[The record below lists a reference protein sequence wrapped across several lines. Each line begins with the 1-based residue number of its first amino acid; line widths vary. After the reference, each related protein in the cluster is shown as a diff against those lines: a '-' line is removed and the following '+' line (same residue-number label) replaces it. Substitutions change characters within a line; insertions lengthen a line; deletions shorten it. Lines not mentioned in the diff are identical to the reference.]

1 MSDEHPAIA
10 ASRRSWSA
18 VHRKAKEEWLALFA
32 EDAVVEDPVGPS
44 PLDPEGQGHRGKE
57 AINNFWDMNIAPNTV
72 KLDIQKSYAAG
83 QEAAHM
89 GTIVTLLEDGSIV
102 TVEGI
107 FVYKVNQEGLLVS
120 LRAFWDFEKAMANIT
135 PPSGPRS

>member
-1 MSDEHPAIA
+1 MT
-10 ASRRSWSA
+10 
-18 VHRKAKEEWLALFA
+18 
-32 EDAVVEDPVGPS
+32 
-44 PLDPEGQGHRGKE
+44 DPEGLGHRGKK
-57 AINNFWDMNIAPNTV
+57 AINVFWDTNIAPNTV

-89 GTIVTLLEDGSIV
+89 GTITTVLEDGSIV

-107 FVYKVNQEGLLVS
+107 FVYKVNKEGLLVS

-135 PPSGPRS
+135 PPSCASD